1 MLHVIL
7 THTFLHREEGNSSHI
22 TDTAYW
28 LVRPL
33 YNVYSL
39 IAEAT
44 SPLENSSSTG
54 IELMNMPSHTAVYD
68 NLSIVIT
75 VVCIHWVYI
84 RRSLLAPLI
93 KNVKMSDKFPK
104 F

>member
-33 YNVYSL
+33 YSVYSL
-39 IAEAT
+39 KTESQVPFQLLGKFEFDGHRT
-44 SPLENSSSTG
+44 HE
-54 IELMNMPSHTAVYD
+54 HAVTD
-68 NLSIVIT
+68 
-75 VVCIHWVYI
+75 
-84 RRSLLAPLI
+84 RSL
-93 KNVKMSDKFPK
+93 
-104 F
+104 